1 MLRKLR
7 TVVYHVDDIQKAR
20 EWYVMA
26 TGIQPY
32 FDEAFYVGFDVN
44 GSELGLDPDL
54 KGVQEG
60 NNAVA
65 YWSVDGMPAL
75 VEKLVIAGA
84 SIVKEIANVGGGI
97 TVAEIK
103 DPFGNT
109 VGLIEGA

>member
-1 MLRKLR
+1 MFKKLR
-7 TVVYHVDDIQKAR
+7 TVIYHTADIQKAK
-20 EWYVMA
+20 EWYALA

-44 GSELGLDPDL
+44 GCELGLDPDL
-54 KGVQEG
+54 KGVHEG

-65 YWSVDGMPAL
+65 YWSVDGMNAV
-75 VEKLVIAGA
+75 VEKLVAAGA
-84 SIVKEIANVGGGI
+84 SIVKEIAPVGGGV

-109 VGLIEGA
+109 IGLIEGA

>member
-1 MLRKLR
+1 MFKKLR
-7 TVVYHVDDIQKAR
+7 TVIYHVGDIQKSK
-20 EWYVMA
+20 EWYALA

-44 GSELGLDPDL
+44 GCELGLDPDL
-54 KGVQEG
+54 NGVREG

-65 YWSVDGMPAL
+65 YWSVDGMPAV
-75 VEKLVIAGA
+75 VEKLVAAGA
-84 SIVKEIANVGGGI
+84 SIVKDIANVGGGI

-109 VGLIEGA
+109 IGLIEGA